1 MSSQQDRQS
10 AFLLYLCK
18 VPDFRRFSYDVNLMR
33 YPLTYAAFEWIKEK
47 RSATDDDLLEA
58 LNKNGSKCSPA
69 ELDKVLM
76 QLEILGL
83 VTIRWV
89 AKDKRRIEFLEKP
102 TEEPRMPRISE

>member
-1 MSSQQDRQS
+1 MPH
-10 AFLLYLCK
+10 L
-18 VPDFRRFSYDVNLMR
+18 RRFSHDVDLMR

-47 RSATDDDLLEA
+47 KSATDDDLLEA

-89 AKDKRRIEFLEKP
+89 AKDKRRIEFQEKP